1 MKKENIEV
9 GFSLQ
14 SIKTEQFAIIEENF
28 NPKKEI
34 EFGTEIEFKLDVDN
48 KQIGVYLNFEFVN
61 AKKVFL
67 KIKVSCH
74 FIIKEESWKLFLRV
88 SPSKIIIPKGF
99 IQHLAMITTGTTRGV
114 LFAKTE
120 GTLFSKFIIP
130 TLNIVDM
137 FKEDASFEIAND

>member
-14 SIKTEQFAIIEENF
+14 NIKTEQFAIFEENF
-28 NPKKEI
+28 NPKKEA
-34 EFGTEIEFKLDVDN
+34 EFSTEMEFKLDTIN
-48 KQIGVYLNFEFVN
+48 KQIGVYLNFEFINV
-61 AKKVFL
+61 KKVFL

-74 FIIKEESWKLFLRV
+74 FVIKEESWKLFLQV

-137 FKEDASFEIAND
+137 FKEDATFEITND